1 MCPYPGCRST
11 PRAPNTHDLACR
23 KSRDEPVCR
32 PRGGELVGRAVSRGW
47 CPPAGRSA
55 RPGTFSSGRGH
66 VARAGTGILSPTA
79 STVPVRTDTHL
90 AVQKCPRPCGPGT
103 CGPVPVGVDCPR
115 PHRLHPEAA
124 SARANQGRV
133 TTRARTVTVRTLG
146 LERVTGI
153 EPALSAWE
161 AEVLPLNYTRVAPVD
176 VRPRCVR
183 KSNPDSGRL
192 RKSACAGAS
201 RTASA
206 TPSPT
211 TLANGFPDVFIGV
224 MSA

>member
-1 MCPYPGCRST
+1 MTSTEWRARWGEGYVKGVAFSGGAT
-11 PRAPNTHDLACR
+11 PRG
-23 KSRDEPVCR
+23 
-32 PRGGELVGRAVSRGW
+32 RGLSL
-47 CPPAGRSA
+47 
-55 RPGTFSSGRGH
+55 PGGGH
-66 VARAGTGILSPTA
+66 VARVGTGILSPTA
-79 STVPVRTDTHL
+79 STVPVRKDTHP
-90 AVQKCPRPCGPGT
+90 AVQKCPRPCS
-103 CGPVPVGVDCPR
+103 PVPTASNAPSPTGC
-115 PHRLHPEAA
+115 HLEATSGA
-124 SARANQGRV
+124 EPGRV
-133 TTRARTVTVRTLG
+133 TTRARTVTVRTLR

-211 TLANGFPDVFIGV
+211 TLANGFPDVFVGV